1 MCFWDWN
8 AGYFEFYQYRIGSI
22 FKPSVSFQ
30 TNIDLW
36 KSCILWRSCQKI
48 RSLLLFSLLSHH
60 GPVPNN
66 TTGATK
72 SILQL
77 HPCHLLRPLL
87 TMPLQWTT
95 TLPRLRRNAVAPRVA
110 HGSYSPLQSRRI
122 LCMGLIRNGV
132 CTCWQE
138 EIYDHPE
145 NSIPCTFVNGATELI
160 DCLEFNFKELTMWSN
175 QLEQLPPQPPSE
187 NECGGAAVLDASHRN
202 CRFDNIPC
210 TFGNGATKLIDYFEF
225 KFEEELSD
233 GFEKT
238 TGPSSG
244 IYRKL
249 KTFQTLTRRPI
260 SVDDVSSQSGNLLP
274 RPPRTRP
281 YTFVDPSTVEWPE
294 SSTTTQKVQ
303 KPEQRKKKSFWSR
316 KDKKDKKVDIPKPK
330 SEAEELEILP
340 QQPYFRKG
348 LKLQLRRTTYKNV
361 DGLIFVFNAVEKD
374 RANELEHFVKV
385 WKMLASESP
394 NAKLYVF
401 LHRANL
407 IQESRTE
414 TLRDFGMKLI
424 ASMVEAQARPHELKL
439 LATSVFDRESVFDA
453 WSTVFRSLCGTSEG
467 WSKCVSSCFGLG
479 TNDRH
484 LGGINENQSS

>member
-1 MCFWDWN
+1 MLFSHELHM
-8 AGYFEFYQYRIGSI
+8 YL
-22 FKPSVSFQ
+22 
-30 TNIDLW
+30 T
-36 KSCILWRSCQKI
+36 
-48 RSLLLFSLLSHH
+48 LLFNPD
-60 GPVPNN
+60 G
-66 TTGATK
+66 
-72 SILQL
+72 
-77 HPCHLLRPLL
+77 
-87 TMPLQWTT
+87 
-95 TLPRLRRNAVAPRVA
+95 
-110 HGSYSPLQSRRI
+110 YSVWDVCPW
-122 LCMGLIRNGV
+122 LIRNGV

-138 EIYDHPE
+138 GMRNHPE
-145 NSIPCTFVNGATELI
+145 NNISCTFGSGTTKHV
-160 DCLEFNFKELTMWSN
+160 DCLEFNFKEVIQLQALVNWSSYASSSCSRSSLMVSN
-175 QLEQLPPQPPSE
+175 RLPPPVLVNVKRSAPPVPKYPKNRIFWDIDE
-187 NECGGAAVLDASHRN
+187 N
-202 CRFDNIPC
+202 
-210 TFGNGATKLIDYFEF
+210 
-225 KFEEELSD
+225 
-233 GFEKT
+233 KT

-244 IYRKL
+244 TYREL
-249 KTFQTLTRRPI
+249 KTFQAPTRRQI
-260 SVDDVSSQSGNLLP
+260 SVDNVSSQSGKLLP
-274 RPPRTRP
+274 RTPRTRP

-316 KDKKDKKVDIPKPK
+316 KDKKDKKDKKVGIPKPK

-340 QQPYFRKG
+340 QQPYFREG

-394 NAKLYVF
+394 KCELYVF
-401 LHRANL
+401 LHRADL
-407 IQESRTE
+407 IQGSRTE
-414 TLRDFGMKLI
+414 ALRDFGMKLK

-484 LGGINENQSS
+484 LGGINENQSF